1 MFYKISGYKEKA
13 TETVSIETRSLE
25 DKKFLIS
32 RFTVVMK
39 DILFL

>member
-1 MFYKISGYKEKA
+1 MCYKKSGYKEKA
-13 TETVSIETRSLE
+13 TSTVSIETRSLE

-39 DILFL
+39 DTFFL